1 MGLTRLF
8 PLLCFFLLAPVLESQ
23 NSGAAAP
30 AATPPAAQSTAPGTP
45 TTTLSVDVKE
55 VTLPVTVRD
64 KKGKIVRDLTKDDF
78 ELEED
83 GKPQPIRYFSQET
96 NLPLT
101 VGLLVDTSMSERDN
115 IDRERTASRSF
126 LDQMITRPVDR
137 ATR

>member
-1 MGLTRLF
+1 MGFTRVF
-8 PLLCFFLLAPVLESQ
+8 PLFCCFLLAPALESQ
-23 NSGAAAP
+23 NSSTAP
-30 AATPPAAQSTAPGTP
+30 AANPPAAQTPAPGSP
-45 TTTLSVDVKE
+45 TTTLSVDVK
-55 VTLPVTVRD
+55 VVSLPVTVRD

-96 NLPLT
+96 NLPLA

-126 LDQMITRPVDR
+126 LDQMITRP
-137 ATR
+137 A